1 MNYTSLYLPSEE
13 KDSFLHSLPF
23 YGCLSQRERELLSG
37 HLHLSH
43 YQEGSSICSLEA
55 QCLGTVFIKRGI
67 LRLYLQSSDGREATI
82 CRLRDGDAC
91 LLSASCLMA
100 SITFDVQIEAET
112 DCELYVIPSSAFSVL
127 MDGNIYVENFAY
139 KSVTE
144 RFSDVVSAMERMFF
158 LSLRQRIAAFLL
170 DEAAARKTA
179 SLSLTQEQLARAI
192 GSAREAVSRNLK
204 QMASEGLLRV
214 SRGSIAILDRKKL
227 YDVLNEGNK
236 RGTGAEK
243 S

>member
-1 MNYTSLYLPSEE
+1 MNYTSLYLSAEE
-13 KDSFLHSLPF
+13 KDRFLRSLPF
-23 YGCLSQRERELLSG
+23 YSRLSDQERELLSG
-37 HLHLSH
+37 RLYLSH

-55 QCLGTVFIKRGI
+55 QCLGTVFIKSGI
-67 LRLYLQSSDGREATI
+67 LRLYLQSADGREATI
-82 CRLRDGDAC
+82 CRLRDGDVC

-127 MDGNIYVENFAY
+127 MDGNIYVENFSY

-144 RFSDVVSAMERMFF
+144 RFSDVVAAMERMFF

-170 DEAAARKTA
+170 DEAAAQKTA

-192 GSAREAVSRNLK
+192 GSAREAVGRNLK
-204 QMASEGLLRV
+204 QMASEGLIKV
-214 SRGSIAILDRKKL
+214 SRGSLSVLDRKGL
-227 YDVLNEGNK
+227 YQVINGEAK
-236 RGTGAEK
+236 KEAEK
-243 S
+243 K

>member
-1 MNYTSLYLPSEE
+1 MNYTNLYLSSEE
-13 KDSFLHSLPF
+13 KDRFLRSLPF
-23 YGCLSQRERELLSG
+23 YGRLSGQERELLSG
-37 HLHLSH
+37 HLYLSH

-55 QCLGTVFIKRGI
+55 QCLGTIFIKNGI

-127 MDGNIYVENFAY
+127 MDGNIYVENFSY

-144 RFSDVVSAMERMFF
+144 RFSDVVAAMERMFF

-170 DEAAARKTA
+170 DEAAAQKTA

-192 GSAREAVSRNLK
+192 GSAREAVGRNLK
-204 QMASEGLLRV
+204 QMASEGLIKV
-214 SRGSIAILDRKKL
+214 SRGSLSVLDRKGL
-227 YDVLNEGNK
+227 YQVINGEAK
-236 RGTGAEK
+236 KEAEK
-243 S
+243 K